1 MENSFNNRLLD
12 KCNQTNNRLCI
23 GLDIDPD
30 KLPSHISDLSSVE
43 DFTKEIIDSTI
54 DFCPVYKPNFAFYE
68 RFGSKGFA
76 LLENI
81 VAHISDRAITIADAK
96 RGDIGNTSKHY
107 AHSIFNQFGFDSVT
121 ISPYMGSDAITPF
134 IEDESK
140 GVFVLC
146 LTSNNSAKD
155 FQFITENNNQLYEI
169 IADKTDSLNKN
180 NNLGLVVGATNKE
193 QMSALREKNSLPWL
207 IPGIGAQGGELETS
221 IKIGNQ
227 NGLGIINVSRSV
239 IYAGDGS
246 VDEIYKSA
254 WDYTK
259 KIRSFL

>member
-30 KLPSHISDLSSVE
+30 KLPSHVSDLSSVE

-81 VAHISDRAITIADAK
+81 VAHIGNRAITIADAK

-121 ISPYMGSDAITPF
+121 IAPYMGSDAITPF
-134 IEDESK
+134 IEDETK

-155 FQFITENNNQLYEI
+155 FQFITENNNQLYETV
-169 IADKTDSLNKN
+169 ADKTKSLNKN

-207 IPGIGAQGGELETS
+207 IPGIGAQGGDLETS
-221 IKIGNQ
+221 IRVGNQ
-227 NGLGIINVSRSV
+227 NGVGIVNVSRSV
-239 IYAGDGS
+239 IYAGNGS
-246 VDEIYKSA
+246 IDEISKSA
-254 WDYTK
+254 LNYTEQ
-259 KIRSFL
+259 IRSFL